1 MRLHRT
7 RVQRRENPST
17 SALKGREGKRWF
29 RNSSAGRGMKE
40 EAKWRAYD
48 LQHGCCAKCN
58 QHASLGEL
66 KLEKE
71 TFEEVRENRL
81 IHRDLKLC
89 HV

>member
-1 MRLHRT
+1 
-7 RVQRRENPST
+7 
-17 SALKGREGKRWF
+17 
-29 RNSSAGRGMKE
+29 MKE

-71 TFEEVRENRL
+71 TFEEVGENRL